1 MNPIRDAKPMREF
14 PRLRFPVDGIPGT
27 PAFAP
32 IVAWIAKKK
41 ERKNRAR
48 GGKKKRKRW
57 LEGQEQ

>member
-41 ERKNRAR
+41 KGKTERE
-48 GGKKKRKRW
+48 GKKKRKRW